1 VSTTTVILE
10 RQDTDYRMQS
20 EDVPSDTGMPG
31 HSSSTHCCCSVAQ
44 LCLTATAWIVA
55 CQTSL
60 SLVHS
65 LETALLSRRRETGA
79 TTSILPFGAFHW
91 PYFPFRKSKI
101 KGWKWACLHPG
112 LMLSWSKPPT
122 HMLLFLWDPPG
133 SLLQVSAHPLNTHT
147 HTHIH
152 THTAALTYLPLTS
165 YVR

>member
-1 VSTTTVILE
+1 MSQCERNDSYSREAGYWLQDAIWGCSFRHRDAWTLQLHSLLLFSRSAVS
-10 RQDTDYRMQS
+10 DS
-20 EDVPSDTGMPG
+20 
-31 HSSSTHCCCSVAQ
+31 
-44 LCLTATAWIVA
+44 ATAWIVA

-79 TTSILPFGAFHW
+79 TTSILPFGVFHW

-101 KGWKWACLHPG
+101 KGWKWAYLHPG

-122 HMLLFLWDPPG
+122 HMLLFLWAPPG

-147 HTHIH
+147 HAHSCPHVPATHQ
-152 THTAALTYLPLTS
+152 LC
-165 YVR
+165 